1 LRPRVLALGVLAAGT
16 LVAPWISHRFDVQ
29 RCFLGW
35 ARATGGTAPWEVY
48 AAAGRGLAPVDC
60 DYPPVV
66 PYFLTLVEAA
76 RLAASAAETG
86 PLAVA
91 LVKLPSLLAWAA
103 AVVLCA
109 RLLAPVFGGGEA
121 RRAAVFAA
129 LCAPLF
135 VNAAVW
141 GQFDGLV
148 AVLILTATA
157 LLLAGRAAAAGAV
170 FGAAL
175 ATKVL
180 GAAALPVA
188 AVWTLR
194 RLGARSLLRAVA
206 AGALVLLVL
215 STPYVLAGRGRDVA
229 RAYTHAVD
237 YYSRRTM
244 EAYNVWYLLDRAES
258 RWGPRPPAEVRRDDR
273 PALGPL
279 TYRDLGLGAFAAY
292 VCLACAMVWRRPER
306 EALVL
311 GAAMSLFAF
320 FMLPT
325 QIHGRYLT
333 AAVPVLAAV
342 AARSRAARVLFVA
355 LSATAAGGQLVELW
369 RSILEH
375 WHRLDPAY
383 FADIR
388 AQRGLVRGAAVLLGV
403 ANVALFVWGTAAVRR
418 EVAAASPRS

>member
-1 LRPRVLALGVLAAGT
+1 MRPRVLALGVLAAGL
-16 LVAPWISHRFDVQ
+16 LVAPWISHRVAVQ
-29 RCFLGW
+29 RCFLGG
-35 ARATGGTAPWEVY
+35 ARATGGTSPWEVY
-48 AAAGRGLAPVDC
+48 AAEARGLAPVDC

-66 PYFLTLVEAA
+66 PYFLTLAEGA
-76 RLAASAAETG
+76 RLAASAAEDG

-109 RLLAPVFGGGEA
+109 RLLGPVFGGAEA
-121 RRAAVFAA
+121 RRAALLVA

-148 AVLILTATA
+148 AVLVLIAIA
-157 LLLAGRAAAAGAV
+157 LLLGERATAAGAV
-170 FGAAL
+170 FGVAL
-175 ATKVL
+175 ATKMLVV
-180 GAAALPVA
+180 AALPAA

-194 RLGARSLLRAVA
+194 RLGAKSLLRAVA
-206 AGALVLLVL
+206 AGALAVLVL
-215 STPYVLAGRGRDVA
+215 SAPYAAAGHGRDVA

-237 YYSRRTM
+237 YYARRTM

-258 RWGPRPPAEVRRDDR
+258 RFGSLPPAEVRSDDR
-273 PALGPL
+273 PALGPF
-279 TYRDLGLGAFAAY
+279 THRDLGLAAFAAY
-292 VCLACAMVWRRPER
+292 LAFACATVWRRPER

-333 AAVPVLAAV
+333 AAVPVLAAI
-342 AARSRAARVLFVA
+342 APRSRTALVLFVG

-375 WHRLDPAY
+375 WHRLDPDY

-388 AQRGLVRGAAVLLGV
+388 AQRGLVRGAAVLLAL
-403 ANVALFVWGTAAVRR
+403 ANVVLFGWGTVAFRR
-418 EVAAASPRS
+418 EVSASPRS